1 MDVLLD
7 NLNRSPGA
15 VLLGTTVL
23 SIALLIVTLVLA
35 ARSKAHRDKWL
46 RLMRGAEGD
55 NLEGLLERHLLER
68 EQLVERLN
76 DSQERIELLEKKMR
90 SAKRYVGLV
99 NYDAFDDVG
108 GNQSFALAMY
118 DEEGNGAV
126 LTSQVG
132 REGCRVYGK
141 SLSNGKPDRHLSTEE
156 EMAIEQGTAVRGRPR
171 ISP

>member
-7 NLNRSPGA
+7 NLNHSPGA
-15 VLLGTTVL
+15 ALLGTIAVLLALVVTVTML
-23 SIALLIVTLVLA
+23 ALRA
-35 ARSKAHRDKWL
+35 KSQRDKWA
-46 RLMRGAEGD
+46 RLMQGSDGGNVES
-55 NLEGLLERHLLER
+55 LLERHLAER
-68 EQLVERLN
+68 EELVDKLR
-76 DSQERIELLEKKMR
+76 DSHERIELLEKKIR

-108 GNQSFALAMY
+108 GNQSFAVAIY

-141 SLSNGKPDRHLSTEE
+141 SLTNGKPDRHLSTEE
-156 EMAIEQGTAVRGRPR
+156 ELAIEQATALRGRPR